1 MSANPGHEAAMAH
14 EEHAAHQDPG
24 ISRFFFGHVPEGVHG
39 GLKQYGLLAIFL
51 AIVTLIEFLIIVPEG
66 LQGSS
71 VVIAPLVILSVIK
84 FFCVVAFFMHLKFE
98 NPLLW
103 QIFVAGLA
111 LGLVVALA
119 LVLLFNV
126 FTIGAREFSDGRQ
139 EPFVHHPVVKHEAP
153 ARMLP
158 AEVPGPV
165 NPADVAPATSAGAAA
180 GASPGEALFLGAAAC
195 ASCHTIDGTPAQ
207 GVLGPSLSNIG
218 SAAASRISG
227 KSAEEYIRESIVEPD
242 AYTAG
247 AADGLDQD
255 YQEGLMQAT
264 MAGITLTDEDV
275 DALVEYLLATEVA
288 TPKIRHGKGRSEA
301 ALLCIWRQQRVH
313 YAPSHPAG
321 RRRPYRNARR
331 RTSPCRLT

>member
-1 MSANPGHEAAMAH
+1 MSANPGHEAAMGH
-14 EEHAAHQDPG
+14 EEHAAHEDAG
-24 ISRFFFGHVPEGVHG
+24 IARFFWGRVPEGVHG

-51 AIVTLIEFLIIVPEG
+51 AVITLVEFLIIVPEG

-119 LVLLFNV
+119 LVLLFGV
-126 FTIGAREFSDGRQ
+126 LRIDAREFS
-139 EPFVHHPVVKHEAP
+139 EPRVVPFEHHVEEHHEEV
-153 ARMLP
+153 ARPLP

-165 NPADVAPATSAGAAA
+165 DPADVAPVGATGAAA
-180 GASPGEALFLGAAAC
+180 ASSPGQALFIGTAAC
-195 ASCHTIDGTPAQ
+195 ASCHTVQGVAA
-207 GVLGPSLSNIG
+207 GVLGPPLDGIA
-218 SAAASRISG
+218 SAAANRISG
-227 KSAEEYIRESIVEPD
+227 YSAEEYIRESIVEPD

-247 AADGLDQD
+247 TADGLSQD

-264 MAGITLTDEDV
+264 MAGISLSEEDV
-275 DALVEYLLATEVA
+275 DNLVEYLLTL
-288 TPKIRHGKGRSEA
+288 R
-301 ALLCIWRQQRVH
+301 
-313 YAPSHPAG
+313 
-321 RRRPYRNARR
+321 
-331 RTSPCRLT
+331 

>member
-1 MSANPGHEAAMAH
+1 MSANPGHEATMGH
-14 EEHAAHQDPG
+14 EEHAAHEDAG
-24 ISRFFFGHVPEGVHG
+24 IARFFWGRVPEGVHG

-51 AIVTLIEFLIIVPEG
+51 AVITLIEFLIIVPEG

-119 LVLLFNV
+119 LVLLFGV
-126 FTIGAREFSDGRQ
+126 FRIDAREFSEGRVV
-139 EPFVHHPVVKHEAP
+139 PFEHHAEEHHGEV
-153 ARMLP
+153 ARPLP

-165 NPADVAPATSAGAAA
+165 NPADVAPPAPAGAAA
-180 GASPGEALFLGAAAC
+180 ASSPGQALFIGTAAC
-195 ASCHTIDGTPAQ
+195 ASCHTVQGVAQ
-207 GVLGPSLSNIG
+207 GVLGPPLDGIAT
-218 SAAASRISG
+218 AAGNRVSG
-227 KSAEEYIRESIVEPD
+227 QSAEEYIRESIVEPD

-247 AADGLDQD
+247 TADGLSQD

-264 MAGITLTDEDV
+264 MAGISLSDEDV
-275 DALVEYLLATEVA
+275 DNLVDYLLTL
-288 TPKIRHGKGRSEA
+288 R
-301 ALLCIWRQQRVH
+301 
-313 YAPSHPAG
+313 
-321 RRRPYRNARR
+321 
-331 RTSPCRLT
+331 